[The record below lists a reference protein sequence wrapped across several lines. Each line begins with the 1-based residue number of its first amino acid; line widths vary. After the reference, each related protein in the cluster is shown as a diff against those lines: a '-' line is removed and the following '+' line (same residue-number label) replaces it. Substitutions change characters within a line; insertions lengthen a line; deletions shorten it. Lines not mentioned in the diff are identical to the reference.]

1 MLPSM
6 CDLSELL
13 NMVELS
19 NMESFSCLISCNVQV
34 QHLIKA
40 IFSETP
46 LRTECLKLIVERD
59 FKEQDL

>member
-1 MLPSM
+1 
-6 CDLSELL
+6 
-13 NMVELS
+13 
-19 NMESFSCLISCNVQV
+19 MESFSCLISCNVQV